1 MSAAPD
7 IEQLRLLP
15 DEEIIEVLTTRR
27 EDQWLERK
35 SVRTTARQLG
45 DALVGFAN
53 AEGGLVVIGIHSGRV
68 EGVASAGSRINDWRQ
83 AAVDYTEPPVRH
95 KFELLPCTNSEG
107 GVDEVAV
114 IEIESSERV
123 HTNVRGETYL
133 RIGDENRR
141 LGVVEAQEL
150 RFDKGE
156 STFDGTAATSSS
168 LSDLDPERVDR
179 YLRRIR
185 ATSREAALGA
195 RGLVV
200 ERRRVTRPTVAGL
213 LTFAPTP
220 QSEFPE
226 AFV

>member
-53 AEGGLVVIGIHSGRV
+53 A
-68 EGVASAGSRINDWRQ
+68 
-83 AAVDYTEPPVRH
+83 
-95 KFELLPCTNSEG
+95 EG